1 MMSTTQTITVK
12 HTGSVPSGEGRV
24 SLIRL
29 ETTSFQS
36 SEDERQDTEQLATQI
51 SKLRSIIIVFQMSG
65 NTMLSSIINGLVTVG
80 LPTIAKDLQ
89 LPSSLSFWPVSVSGL
104 ATASTLLLAG
114 SLADVV
120 GPRWV
125 DLTGTFASGALM
137 LGMGF
142 AKKGTEM
149 VAMRAIQGVGL
160 ALHLASA
167 VGIATQVFPQGKSRN
182 MAFACLGMSQP
193 VGFCVGLVLGGVF
206 VDTVGWRVGWYI
218 SGSAALFL
226 SIVGLWA
233 LPGNRHPLQRVK
245 ILHDMKHKIDWV
257 GAILASAFMALLCYL
272 LAILSSNVYRIKET
286 ASIVILCLAALA
298 LPSFIT
304 WIHYQVRRGRPA
316 LIPNAF
322 WRNPTFS
329 SICATI
335 ALSFAVINSMEL
347 FASLFFQEIQQLSA
361 LQASIRILPSLV
373 VGVLVQVTAGFFVHR
388 VPAIWIVVLT
398 AILCSLSP
406 LLMATAQPAWPYWA
420 NTFVAQLLQP
430 VNCNALFTVG
440 LIIITDIFPE
450 DTKALAGAVFN
461 TAAQFGTALGFAIL
475 QVISSVVTENKEVN
489 KDDISALLAG
499 YRASFWTMFAFM
511 LLCTAISGLGLRKT
525 GRIGLKRD

>member
-1 MMSTTQTITVK
+1 MATTQTVTVK
-12 HTGSVPSGEGRV
+12 HTGSESVGERRV
-24 SLIRL
+24 SMIRI
-29 ETTSFQS
+29 ETTSVRS
-36 SEDERQDTEQLATQI
+36 RESERHEVDQQAAHI
-51 SKLRSIIIVFQMSG
+51 SKLRSTIIVFQMCG

-80 LPTIAKDLQ
+80 LPTITKDLN

-104 ATASTLLLAG
+104 STASTLLLAG

-125 DLTGTFASGALM
+125 DLVGTFASGALM

-142 AKKGTEM
+142 AKEGTQL

-182 MAFACLGMSQP
+182 MAFACLGMAQP
-193 VGFCVGLVLGGVF
+193 VGFCLGLVLGGVF

-218 SGSAALFL
+218 AGGAALFL
-226 SIVGLWA
+226 SFVGLWA
-233 LPGNRHPLQRVK
+233 LPGSPHPRKLEN
-245 ILHDMKHKIDWV
+245 IMHDLKYKIDWV
-257 GAILASAFMALLCYL
+257 GALLASAFMALLCYL

-286 ASIVILCLAALA
+286 ASIVILCLAAIA
-298 LPSFIT
+298 LPSFVI

-316 LIPNAF
+316 LIPNSF
-322 WRNPTFS
+322 WRNATFS

-398 AILCSLSP
+398 AVLCSLSP
-406 LLMATAQPAWPYWA
+406 LLMATAQPSWTYWT

-489 KDDISALLAG
+489 EGEVTALLAG

-511 LLCTAISGLGLRKT
+511 ILCTAISGLGLRKT

>member
-1 MMSTTQTITVK
+1 MATTQTVTVK
-12 HTGSVPSGEGRV
+12 HTGSETIGDRRV
-24 SLIRL
+24 SMIRL
-29 ETTSFQS
+29 ETTSVQS
-36 SEDERQDTEQLATQI
+36 SESERHGNDQHATQI
-51 SKLRSIIIVFQMSG
+51 SKLRSTIIVFQMSG

-80 LPTIAKDLQ
+80 LPTITKDLH

-125 DLTGTFASGALM
+125 DLVGTFASGASM

-142 AKKGTEM
+142 VKEGTQL

-167 VGIATQVFPQGKSRN
+167 VGIVTQVFPQGKSRN

-193 VGFCVGLVLGGVF
+193 FGFCLGLVLGGVF

-218 SGSAALFL
+218 AGGAALFL
-226 SIVGLWA
+226 SFVGLWA
-233 LPGNRHPLQRVK
+233 LPGSQHPRK
-245 ILHDMKHKIDWV
+245 MENILHDLKYKVDWV
-257 GAILASAFMALLCYL
+257 GALLASAFMALLCYL

-298 LPSFIT
+298 LPSFII

-322 WRNPTFS
+322 WRNATFS

-373 VGVLVQVTAGFFVHR
+373 VGVLVQVTAGFFVDR
-388 VPAIWIVVLT
+388 VPAVGIVVLT
-398 AILCSLSP
+398 AVLSSLSP
-406 LLMATAQPAWPYWA
+406 LLMATAQPSWPYWA

-475 QVISSVVTENKEVN
+475 QVISSVVTEKKEVSE
-489 KDDISALLAG
+489 DEIPALLAG

-511 LLCTAISGLGLRKT
+511 ILCIAISGLGLRKT